1 MVARCRRDLDAEAA
15 RRLTS
20 CNRQTQ
26 IRLGP
31 ADIERLI
38 DAYVEGNSVLQV
50 GAASLTGG
58 TSKSGSRTGTV

>member
-38 DAYVEGNSVLQV
+38 DAYAQGNSVLQV
-50 GAASLTGG
+50 GA
-58 TSKSGSRTGTV
+58 RH